1 MPLLEYE
8 RKKVEVDEDG
18 CLLHFDDWDEEVAQ
32 SIAAREGIEELG
44 PDRMNMLKFIRW
56 YYQTYDFFPIV
67 NRICK
72 RVHEAKD
79 CVKEK
84 FFNPLIAWKI
94 AGLPHPEEPIV
105 SLLEAGQS
113 PG

>member
-1 MPLLEYE
+1 MTLLEYKQ
-8 RKKVEVDEDG
+8 KKIEVDEDG
-18 CLLHFDDWDEEVAQ
+18 CLLHFDDWDEEVAR
-32 SIAAREGIEELG
+32 SLAAREGIEELG
-44 PDRMNMLKFIRW
+44 SDSINMLKFIRW

-67 NRICK
+67 NQICK
-72 RVHEAKD
+72 RVHEAKG

-84 FFNPLIAWKI
+84 FINPLIAWKI
-94 AGLPHPEEPIV
+94 AGLPHPAEPII